1 MKLRAREFEITQSQ
15 QQSSHPLQVVHHK
28 VNGKRQIDELELDE
42 ETERYE
48 TEAQASQAQEEA
60 EEDRETRQV
69 LNRLR
74 DLARRQEDLNDALA
88 ELQTTL
94 ESEDVKEK
102 EEADRQI
109 KRLREQQ
116 QELLGK
122 RMNSASVCRRTR
134 VSRR

>member
-1 MKLRAREFEITQSQ
+1 M
-15 QQSSHPLQVVHHK
+15 
-28 VNGKRQIDELELDE
+28 
-42 ETERYE
+42 
-48 TEAQASQAQEEA
+48 
-60 EEDRETRQV
+60 

-116 QELLGK
+116 QELL
-122 RMNSASVCRRTR
+122 RETDELSERLQENASQQEMNEAAEQLEQTRAGERGCRAAR
-134 VSRR
+134 SE